1 VAPKDADALASAMYD
16 VLYDDMLR
24 ARTQAEGPQW
34 ARQFSL
40 ERMARQYIAVYTEVA
55 AKTTR

>member
-1 VAPKDADALASAMYD
+1 MYHM
-16 VLYDDMLR
+16 LYDDALR

-40 ERMARQYIAVYTEVA
+40 ERMARQYLDVYTEA
-55 AKTTR
+55 AGKEKRSL